1 MKKLFVLAAFAIGF
15 AAPAFADPLEG
26 TWKTKPDDNG
36 HFGHVQVAPCGAKM
50 CGKLVKAFDNA
61 GKALASENVGKNI
74 IWDMSA
80 QGGGA
85 YGGGKIWSPDRNKT
99 YSSKLKLAGDTLAV
113 SGCVFGICRDGGTW
127 TRVK

>member
-50 CGKLVKAFDNA
+50 CGTLVKAFDNA
-61 GKALASENVGKNI
+61 GKALASENLGKNI